1 MLHNGKMDQCCGLG
15 VTVKCG
21 HVCPSFTGGRW
32 VGKRKKG
39 ETFFGIEIVFAVEEN
54 NEDSGAKGLR
64 KAGPLPHPYEVTNT
78 VPAGHECCAT
88 MQE

>member
-1 MLHNGKMDQCCGLG
+1 MWACMPIFHGGK
-15 VTVKCG
+15 V
-21 HVCPSFTGGRW
+21 GGEKK
-32 VGKRKKG
+32 KRRD
-39 ETFFGIEIVFAVEEN
+39 FFGIEIVFAMEEN